1 MEEDGYRPHRAYS
14 CAGKEV
20 ANGMLASTRVLTYTK
35 PMITEEIKQI
45 TEKIKEAL
53 DPERIYLFGSY
64 ARNEQTETSDYDF
77 YVVVDEKSGNP
88 ILLSQKAYRA
98 IRNNRTSAY
107 HLFKTM
113 YPKPLEIIC
122 FHCQQA
128 AEKAIKA
135 LFVLKE
141 IEVIKIH
148 DLTILL
154 KKIETFFLIP
164 LSVKN
169 ASDDLTPFAATFR
182 YPQYP
187 DIDEDITR
195 KALADMDTVIDWCK
209 EQIKNNGNRY

>member
-88 ILLSQKAYRA
+88 LLLCDKAYIA
-98 IRNNRTSAY
+98 I
-107 HLFKTM
+107 FDVQQ
-113 YPKPLEIIC
+113 KPC
-122 FHCQQA
+122 D
-128 AEKAIKA
+128 
-135 LFVLKE
+135 
-141 IEVIKIH
+141 VIVNYKSKF
-148 DLTILL
+148 D
-154 KKIETFFLIP
+154 
-164 LSVKN
+164 
-169 ASDDLTPFAATFR
+169 
-182 YPQYP
+182 
-187 DIDEDITR
+187 TR
-195 KALADMDTVIDWCK
+195 KLRHTLEKTVAK
-209 EQIKNNGNRY
+209 EGVLIYEKRP

>member
-1 MEEDGYRPHRAYS
+1 MKDDLEHD
-14 CAGKEV
+14 V
-20 ANGMLASTRVLTYTK
+20 AEWLRFFEMDK
-35 PMITEEIKQI
+35 
-45 TEKIKEAL
+45 
-53 DPERIYLFGSY
+53 
-64 ARNEQTETSDYDF
+64 
-77 YVVVDEKSGNP
+77 
-88 ILLSQKAYRA
+88 
-98 IRNNRTSAY
+98 TSAY